1 MSTFP
6 KSDNKYIKG
15 SDFQDNET
23 TLTFLSWE
31 KKGNVDREGKNGK
44 PGTTW
49 KQNLKYQLRYS
60 YPKFAVD
67 EAGEKILDSDGK
79 PFVNKHYD
87 ENFPNGYSII
97 YKFEEGQLDSGSLPL
112 FNAFCKAQPSKGDTV
127 KILRTGVDKETKWKV
142 TKVREKNQESSDF
155 STTDIDFKDIS
166 SADDTEAPF

>member
-67 EAGEKILDSDGK
+67 EAGEKIIGTDDK
-79 PFVNKHYD
+79 PFINKNYD
-87 ENFPNGYSII
+87 ENYPNGYSII
-97 YKFEEGQLDSGSLPL
+97 YHFEEGQLETGSLPL
-112 FNAFCKAQPSKGDTV
+112 FEEFAAVRPKPGDKLSIV
-127 KILRTGVDKETKWKV
+127 RIGKEKETKWRIGIV
-142 TKVREKNQESSDF
+142 GYDRNELPEIQLEESAEE
-155 STTDIDFKDIS
+155 T
-166 SADDTEAPF
+166 PF